1 MGTRMKTTIELS
13 DVLFTNAKKL
23 AQRNNVTMRS
33 LIEEGLRKVIAESSQ
48 EKRTSFTLKDARVRG
63 GTMLIKDPKQWLEM
77 DQAHIV
83 SRVSVKKK

>member
-1 MGTRMKTTIELS
+1 LDRGLS
-13 DVLFTNAKKL
+13 KL
-23 AQRNNVTMRS
+23 SFVSEFYLRS
-33 LIEEGLRKVIAESSQ
+33 LIEEGLRKVIAESLQ

-77 DQAHIV
+77 DQAYVV